1 MGLTFL
7 FIMNIKHLCGRGK
20 CASRRGGES
29 ETQGGNRMEKVELKK
44 GIYWVGAIDW
54 NVRDFHGYS
63 TSLGTTY
70 NAYLI
75 LDERNV
81 LVDTVKAPFYLEM
94 LGRISEIIDPAKID
108 IVVSNHVEM
117 DHSGSLLQIVERIGS
132 PLVVTSE
139 RGKKGLEKHYQQ
151 SWKFR
156 TVKNGET
163 LSIGHRTLAFVEAPM
178 LHWPDSMFT
187 YIKEDQVLLPND
199 AFGQHFASSQRF
211 EDEVGSEVMRHAAKY
226 YANILWPL
234 APLILK
240 KVDEVVKMGI
250 PIDMIAPSHGL
261 IWRKNP
267 NRIIQAY
274 VEWSQGKTGK
284 KILVIYDTM
293 WGSTEKMAKAILKG
307 LIEEGVDARLLHLR
321 SNHRSDII
329 EEMLEAKGI
338 LLGSPTLNNGMFP
351 TMGDFL
357 TYMRG
362 LRPKGKIFGL
372 FGSHGWGGGAIKEM
386 RRHLETEKFEIWEK
400 ELPVQFIP
408 NAEELEGAVQ
418 FGKEFARKIL

>member
-1 MGLTFL
+1 MG
-7 FIMNIKHLCGRGK
+7 
-20 CASRRGGES
+20 
-29 ETQGGNRMEKVELKK
+29 KVELKK

-75 LDERNV
+75 LDEKNV

-94 LGRISEIIDPAKID
+94 LERISEIIDPLKID
-108 IVVSNHVEM
+108 VVVSNHVEM
-117 DHSGSLLQIVERIGS
+117 DHSGSLTQIVERIGN
-132 PLVVTSE
+132 PMVITSE
-139 RGKKGLEKHYQQ
+139 RGQKGLMKHYKK
-151 SWKFR
+151 SLRFK
-156 TVKNGET
+156 TVSSGET
-163 LSIGHRTLAFVEAPM
+163 FPVGHRTLTFVEAPM

-187 YIKEDQVLLPND
+187 YIKEDQLLLPND
-199 AFGQHFASSQRF
+199 AFGQHIASSQRF
-211 EDEVGSEVMRHAAKY
+211 EDELEAEVMKHAAKY

-240 KVDEVVKMGI
+240 KGDEVVKMGI

-261 IWRKNP
+261 IWRKDP
-267 NRIIQAY
+267 GRIIQAY
-274 VEWSQGKTGK
+274 VDWSQGKVGN

-293 WGSTEKMAKAILKG
+293 WGSTEGIAKAILKG
-307 LIEEGVDARLLHLR
+307 LIEEGAEARLLHLR

-357 TYMRG
+357 TYMNG
-362 LRPKGKIFGL
+362 LRPKGKVFGL

-386 RRHLETEKFEIWEK
+386 RKILDQGKFEIWEK
-400 ELPVQFIP
+400 ELQVQFVP
-408 NAEELEGAVQ
+408 DPEEIKEAIKY
-418 FGKEFARKIL
+418 GKEFAQKLLHA

>member
-1 MGLTFL
+1 
-7 FIMNIKHLCGRGK
+7 
-20 CASRRGGES
+20 
-29 ETQGGNRMEKVELKK
+29 MERVELKR

-54 NVRDFHGYS
+54 NIRDFHGYS
-63 TSLGTTY
+63 TPFGSTY

-75 LDERNV
+75 LDEKNI

-117 DHSGSLLQIVERIGS
+117 DHSGSLLQIIERIGS
-132 PLVVTSE
+132 PLLVTSE

-156 TVKNGET
+156 TVKSGET

-199 AFGQHFASSQRF
+199 AFGQHFASCQRF
-211 EDEVGSEVMRHAAKY
+211 EDEVGDDVMRHAAKY

-240 KVDEVVKMGI
+240 KVDEVAKMGI

-261 IWRKNP
+261 IWRKDP

-274 VEWSQGKTGK
+274 VEWSQGKTAK
-284 KILVIYDTM
+284 KVLVIYDTM

-307 LIEEGVDARLLHLR
+307 LIDEGTDARLLHLR

-329 EEMLEAKGI
+329 AEMLEARGI
-338 LLGSPTLNNGMFP
+338 VLGSPTLNNGMFP

-386 RRHLETEKFEIWEK
+386 RRHLEMEKFEIWEK
-400 ELPVQFIP
+400 ELSVQFIP
-408 NAEELEGAVQ
+408 DENEVKSAIE
-418 FGKEFARKIL
+418 FGKEFARKVMAS

>member
-1 MGLTFL
+1 
-7 FIMNIKHLCGRGK
+7 
-20 CASRRGGES
+20 
-29 ETQGGNRMEKVELKK
+29 MEKVELKK

-54 NVRDFHGYS
+54 NIRDFHGYS
-63 TSLGTTY
+63 TPFGTTY

-75 LDERNV
+75 LDEKNV

-94 LGRISEIIDPAKID
+94 LGRISEIIDPSKID
-108 IVVSNHVEM
+108 VVISNHVEM
-117 DHSGSLLQIVERIGS
+117 DHSGSLAQIVERIGK
-132 PLVVTSE
+132 PIVITSE
-139 RGKKGLEKHYQQ
+139 RGQKGLTKHYKK
-151 SWKFR
+151 SFNFK
-156 TVKNGET
+156 TVKSGET
-163 LSIGHRTLAFVEAPM
+163 FSIGHRTLTFVEAPM

-187 YIKEDQVLLPND
+187 YIKEDQLLLPND
-199 AFGQHFASSQRF
+199 AFGQHFASCQRF
-211 EDEVGSEVMRHAAKY
+211 EDEMGDGVMKHAAKY

-267 NRIIQAY
+267 NRIIEAY
-274 VEWSQGKTGK
+274 VNWSQGKTSN

-293 WGSTEKMAKAILKG
+293 WGSTEGIAKSILKG
-307 LIEEGVDARLLHLR
+307 LVEEGAEAKLLHLR
-321 SNHRSDII
+321 SNHRSDIV

-351 TMGDFL
+351 TMGDCL
-357 TYMRG
+357 TYVKG
-362 LRPKGKIFGL
+362 LRPKGKLFGL

-386 RRHLETEKFEIWEK
+386 RKVLGEEKFEIWEK
-400 ELPVQFIP
+400 ELPVQFVP
-408 NAEELEGAVQ
+408 DQEELKSAIQ
-418 FGKEFARKIL
+418 FGREFARKVLA

>member
-1 MGLTFL
+1 
-7 FIMNIKHLCGRGK
+7 
-20 CASRRGGES
+20 
-29 ETQGGNRMEKVELKK
+29 MEKVELKK

-54 NVRDFHGYS
+54 NIRDFHGYS
-63 TSLGTTY
+63 TPFGSTY

-75 LDERNV
+75 LDEKNV

-156 TVKNGET
+156 TVKSGET

-187 YIKEDQVLLPND
+187 YIKEDQLLLPND
-199 AFGQHFASSQRF
+199 AFGQHFASCQRF
-211 EDEVGSEVMRHAAKY
+211 EDEVGDDVMRHAAKY

-261 IWRKNP
+261 IWRKDP

-274 VEWSQGKTGK
+274 VGWSLGKTAK
-284 KILVIYDTM
+284 KVLVVYDTM

-307 LIEEGVDARLLHLR
+307 LIDEGSDARLLHLR

-329 EEMLEAKGI
+329 EEMLEARGI

-386 RRHLETEKFEIWEK
+386 RRHLEMEKFEIWEK
-400 ELPVQFIP
+400 ELSVQFIP
-408 NAEELEGAVQ
+408 DENEVKSAVE
-418 FGKEFARKIL
+418 FGKEFARKVLAS

>member
-1 MGLTFL
+1 
-7 FIMNIKHLCGRGK
+7 
-20 CASRRGGES
+20 
-29 ETQGGNRMEKVELKK
+29 MEKVELKK
-44 GIYWVGAIDW
+44 GIYWVGAVDW

-63 TSLGTTY
+63 TPFGSTY

-75 LDERNV
+75 LDEKNV

-94 LGRISEIIDPAKID
+94 LGRISEIIDPSRID
-108 IVVSNHVEM
+108 IIVANHAEM
-117 DHSGSLLQIVERIGS
+117 DHSGSLVQIVERIGS

-139 RGKKGLEKHYQQ
+139 RGKKGLEKHYQK
-151 SWKFR
+151 SMKFK
-156 TVKNGET
+156 TVKTGDT
-163 LSIGHRTLAFVEAPM
+163 LSIGHRTLAFVEASM

-187 YIKEDQVLLPND
+187 YIREDQVLLPND
-199 AFGQHFASSQRF
+199 AFGQHFASCQRF
-211 EDEVGSEVMRHAAKY
+211 EDEVGDAVMRHAAKY

-274 VEWSQGKTGK
+274 VEWSQGKTSK
-284 KILVIYDTM
+284 KVLVIYDTM
-293 WGSTEKMAKAILKG
+293 WGSTEKMGKAILKG
-307 LIEEGVDARLLHLR
+307 LVDEGADAKLLHLR

-386 RRHLETEKFEIWEK
+386 RRHLEVEKFEIWEK
-400 ELPVQFIP
+400 ELPVQFVP
-408 NAEELEGAVQ
+408 NSEELSSAIQ
-418 FGKEFARKIL
+418 FGKEFAKKVL

>member
-1 MGLTFL
+1 
-7 FIMNIKHLCGRGK
+7 
-20 CASRRGGES
+20 
-29 ETQGGNRMEKVELKK
+29 MEKVELKK

-54 NVRDFHGYS
+54 NIRDFHGYS
-63 TSLGTTY
+63 TPYGTTY

-75 LDERNV
+75 LDEKNV

-94 LGRISEIIDPAKID
+94 LGRISEIIDPSRID
-108 IVVSNHVEM
+108 VVVSNHVEM
-117 DHSGSLLQIVERIGS
+117 DHSGSLTQMVERIGN
-132 PLVVTSE
+132 PTVITSE
-139 RGKKGLEKHYQQ
+139 RGQKGLTKHYKK
-151 SWKFR
+151 SLNFKN
-156 TVKNGET
+156 VKSGEAFP
-163 LSIGHRTLAFVEAPM
+163 IGHRTLTFVEAPM

-187 YIKEDQVLLPND
+187 YIKEDQLLLPND
-199 AFGQHFASSQRF
+199 AFGQHVASCQRF
-211 EDEVGSEVMRHAAKY
+211 EDEVGDEVMKHAAKY

-240 KVDEVVKMGI
+240 KVDEVMKMGI

-267 NRIIQAY
+267 SRIIEAY
-274 VEWSQGKTGK
+274 VDWSQGKAGN
-284 KILVIYDTM
+284 KILVVYDTM
-293 WGSTEKMAKAILKG
+293 WGSTEAIAKAILKG
-307 LIEEGVDARLLHLR
+307 LVDEGVEARLLHLR

-329 EEMLEAKGI
+329 EEMLEAKAI

-362 LRPKGKIFGL
+362 LRPKGKVFGL

-386 RRHLETEKFEIWEK
+386 RKALDQEKFEIWEK
-400 ELPVQFIP
+400 ELSVQFVP
-408 NAEELEGAVQ
+408 DPEECKSAIQ
-418 FGKEFARKIL
+418 FGREFARKVLGT

>member
-1 MGLTFL
+1 
-7 FIMNIKHLCGRGK
+7 
-20 CASRRGGES
+20 
-29 ETQGGNRMEKVELKK
+29 MEKVELKK

-63 TSLGTTY
+63 TPFGSTY

-75 LDERNV
+75 LDEKNV

-94 LGRISEIIDPAKID
+94 LGRISEIIDPSRID
-108 IVVSNHVEM
+108 IVVANHVEM
-117 DHSGSLLQIVERIGS
+117 DHSGSLPQIVERIGS
-132 PLVVTSE
+132 PLVLTSE
-139 RGKKGLEKHYQQ
+139 RGKKGLEKHYQE
-151 SWKFR
+151 SLKFR
-156 TVKNGET
+156 TVKSGET

-187 YIKEDQVLLPND
+187 YVKEDQVLLPND
-199 AFGQHFASSQRF
+199 AFGQHFASCQRF
-211 EDEVGSEVMRHAAKY
+211 EDEVGDAVMRHAAKY

-274 VEWSQGKTGK
+274 VEWSQGKSRNK
-284 KILVIYDTM
+284 VVVVYDTM
-293 WGSTEKMAKAILKG
+293 WGSTEKMAKAILNG

-329 EEMLEAKGI
+329 EEMLEARGI

-362 LRPKGKIFGL
+362 LRPKGKVFGL

-386 RRHLETEKFEIWEK
+386 RRHLEAEKFEIWEK
-400 ELPVQFIP
+400 ELSSQFVP
-408 NAEELEGAVQ
+408 NSEELSSAIQ
-418 FGKEFARKIL
+418 FGKEFAKKIL

>member
-1 MGLTFL
+1 
-7 FIMNIKHLCGRGK
+7 
-20 CASRRGGES
+20 
-29 ETQGGNRMEKVELKK
+29 MERVELKK
-44 GIYWVGAIDW
+44 GIYWVGAVDW

-63 TSLGTTY
+63 TPFGSTY

-75 LDERNV
+75 LDEKNV

-108 IVVSNHVEM
+108 IVISNHVEM
-117 DHSGSLLQIVERIGS
+117 DHSGSLLQIIERIGS

-139 RGKKGLEKHYQQ
+139 RGKKGLEKHYEQ
-151 SWKFR
+151 SWRFR
-156 TVKNGET
+156 TVKSGET

-187 YIKEDQVLLPND
+187 YIKEDQLLLPND

-211 EDEVGSEVMRHAAKY
+211 EDEVGDEVMRHAAKY

-240 KVDEVVKMGI
+240 KVDDVVKMGI

-261 IWRKNP
+261 IWRRDP
-267 NRIIQAY
+267 SRIIQAY
-274 VEWSQGKTGK
+274 VEWSQGKTTK
-284 KILVIYDTM
+284 KVLVIYDTM

-307 LIEEGVDARLLHLR
+307 LFQEGANAKLLHLR

-329 EEMLEAKGI
+329 EEMLEARGI

-357 TYMRG
+357 TYLRG

-386 RRHLETEKFEIWEK
+386 RKHLEMEKFEIWEK

-408 NAEELEGAVQ
+408 NSDELSSAIQ
-418 FGKEFARKIL
+418 FGREFAKKVL

>member
-1 MGLTFL
+1 MEGQ
-7 FIMNIKHLCGRGK
+7 M
-20 CASRRGGES
+20 
-29 ETQGGNRMEKVELKK
+29 ETVELKK

-54 NVRDFHGYS
+54 NIRDFHGYS
-63 TSLGTTY
+63 TPHGTTY

-75 LDERNV
+75 LDEKNV

-94 LGRISEIIDPAKID
+94 LGRISEIIDPSKID
-108 IVVSNHVEM
+108 VVVSNHVEM
-117 DHSGSLLQIVERIGS
+117 DHSGSLTPMVERIGNPTVIS
-132 PLVVTSE
+132 SE
-139 RGKKGLEKHYQQ
+139 RGQKGLIKHYKK
-151 SWKFR
+151 SLKFK
-156 TVKNGET
+156 TVKSGET
-163 LSIGHRTLAFVEAPM
+163 FSIGHRTLTFVEAPM

-187 YIKEDQVLLPND
+187 YIKEDQLLLPND
-199 AFGQHFASSQRF
+199 AFGQHVASCQRF
-211 EDEVGSEVMRHAAKY
+211 EDEVGGEVMKHAAKY

-267 NRIIQAY
+267 GRIIEAY
-274 VEWSQGKTGK
+274 VDWSQGKAGN

-293 WGSTEKMAKAILKG
+293 WGSTEGIAKAILRG
-307 LIEEGVDARLLHLR
+307 LIDEGAEAKLLHLR

-357 TYMRG
+357 TYMKG

-386 RRHLETEKFEIWEK
+386 RKALEPEKFEIWEK
-400 ELPVQFIP
+400 ELPVQFVP
-408 NAEELEGAVQ
+408 DPEELKNAIQ
-418 FGKEFARKIL
+418 FGKEFARKVLGK

>member
-1 MGLTFL
+1 
-7 FIMNIKHLCGRGK
+7 
-20 CASRRGGES
+20 
-29 ETQGGNRMEKVELKK
+29 MEKVELKR

-63 TSLGTTY
+63 TPFGSTY
-70 NAYLI
+70 NSYLI
-75 LDERNV
+75 LDEKNV

-117 DHSGSLLQIVERIGS
+117 DHSGSLLQIIERIGS

-156 TVKNGET
+156 TVKSGET
-163 LSIGHRTLAFVEAPM
+163 LSIGRRTLAFVEAPM

-199 AFGQHFASSQRF
+199 AFGQHFASCQRF
-211 EDEVGSEVMRHAAKY
+211 EDEVGDDVMRHAAKY

-240 KVDEVVKMGI
+240 KVDEVAKMGI

-261 IWRKNP
+261 IWRKDP

-274 VEWSQGKTGK
+274 VEWSQGKTAK
-284 KILVIYDTM
+284 KVLVIYDTM

-307 LIEEGVDARLLHLR
+307 LIDEGVDARLLHLR

-329 EEMLEAKGI
+329 EEMLEARGI
-338 LLGSPTLNNGMFP
+338 VLGSPTLNNGMFP

-386 RRHLETEKFEIWEK
+386 RRHLEMEKFEIWEK
-400 ELPVQFIP
+400 ELSVQFIP
-408 NAEELEGAVQ
+408 NSEELSSAIQ
-418 FGKEFARKIL
+418 FGREFAKKVL

>member
-1 MGLTFL
+1 
-7 FIMNIKHLCGRGK
+7 
-20 CASRRGGES
+20 
-29 ETQGGNRMEKVELKK
+29 MEKVELKK

-63 TSLGTTY
+63 TSFGTTY

-75 LDERNV
+75 LDEKNV

-94 LGRISEIIDPAKID
+94 LGRISEIIDPTKID

-117 DHSGSLLQIVERIGS
+117 DHSGSLSQVAERIGD
-132 PLVVTSE
+132 PMVITSE
-139 RGKKGLEKHYQQ
+139 RGEKGLKKHYQK
-151 SWKFR
+151 SLKFK
-156 TVKNGET
+156 TVKTGDT
-163 LSIGHRTLAFVEAPM
+163 LSIGHRTLTFVEAPM

-187 YIKEDQVLLPND
+187 YIKEDQLLLPND
-199 AFGQHFASSQRF
+199 AFGQHFASCQRF
-211 EDEVGSEVMRHAAKY
+211 EDEVGDEVMRHAARY
-226 YANILWPL
+226 FANILWPL

-261 IWRKNP
+261 IWRKDP
-267 NRIIQAY
+267 GRIIQAY
-274 VEWSQGKTGK
+274 VEWSQGKAGK

-293 WGSTEKMAKAILKG
+293 WGSTEMMAKAILKG
-307 LIEEGVDARLLHLR
+307 LIEGGAEARLLHLR

-329 EEMLEAKGI
+329 EEMLETKGI

-357 TYMRG
+357 TYMKG
-362 LRPKGKIFGL
+362 LRPKGKVFGL

-386 RRHLETEKFEIWEK
+386 RRHLETEKFEVWEK
-400 ELPVQFIP
+400 ELAVQYIP
-408 NAEELEGAVQ
+408 NSEELMSAIQ
-418 FGKEFARKIL
+418 FGKEFANKII

>member
-1 MGLTFL
+1 
-7 FIMNIKHLCGRGK
+7 
-20 CASRRGGES
+20 
-29 ETQGGNRMEKVELKK
+29 MEKVELKK

-63 TSLGTTY
+63 TPFGTTY

-75 LDERNV
+75 LDEKNV

-117 DHSGSLLQIVERIGS
+117 DHSGSLLQIVERIGT
-132 PLVVTSE
+132 PMVITSE
-139 RGKKGLEKHYQQ
+139 RGEKGLKKHYQK
-151 SWKFR
+151 SPKFK
-156 TVKNGET
+156 TVKNGDT
-163 LSIGHRTLAFVEAPM
+163 ISLGRRTLTFVEAPM

-187 YIKEDQVLLPND
+187 YIKEDQLLLPND
-199 AFGQHFASSQRF
+199 AFGQHLASCQRF
-211 EDEVGSEVMRHAAKY
+211 EDEVGDEVMKHAEKY

-240 KVDEVVKMGI
+240 KVDQVVKMGI
-250 PIDMIAPSHGL
+250 PIDMIAPSHGV
-261 IWRKNP
+261 IWRRDP
-267 NRIIQAY
+267 SRIIEAY
-274 VEWSQGKTGK
+274 VKWSQGKAAK

-293 WGSTEKMAKAILKG
+293 WGSTENIAKAILKG
-307 LIEEGVDARLLHLR
+307 LIEEGAEARLLHLR

-329 EEMLEAKGI
+329 HEMLDAKGI

-357 TYMRG
+357 TYMKG
-362 LRPKGKIFGL
+362 LRPKGKVFGL

-386 RRHLETEKFEIWEK
+386 RRSLETEKFEIWEK
-400 ELPVQFIP
+400 ELPVQYVP
-408 NAEELEGAVQ
+408 NSEEVKSAVE
-418 FGKEFARKIL
+418 FGKEFAKKIL

>member
-1 MGLTFL
+1 LGE
-7 FIMNIKHLCGRGK
+7 KRKRGI
-20 CASRRGGES
+20 SYERRE
-29 ETQGGNRMEKVELKK
+29 EMDKVELKR

-54 NVRDFHGYS
+54 NIRDFHGYS
-63 TSLGTTY
+63 TPFGTTY
-70 NAYLI
+70 NAYLV
-75 LDERNV
+75 LDEKNV

-94 LGRISEIIDPAKID
+94 LGRISEIIDPSRID
-108 IVVSNHVEM
+108 IVVANHVEM
-117 DHSGSLLQIVERIGS
+117 DHSGSLPQIVERIGS

-151 SWKFR
+151 PWKFR
-156 TVKNGET
+156 MVKSGET

-187 YIKEDQVLLPND
+187 YIKEDQLLMPND
-199 AFGQHFASSQRF
+199 AFGQHFASCQRF
-211 EDEVGSEVMRHAAKY
+211 EDEVGDDVMRHAAKY

-250 PIDMIAPSHGL
+250 PIDLIAPSHGL
-261 IWRKNP
+261 IWRKDP
-267 NRIIQAY
+267 SRIIQAY
-274 VEWSQGKTGK
+274 VEWSQGKTAK
-284 KILVIYDTM
+284 KVLVIYDTM

-307 LIEEGVDARLLHLR
+307 LIDQGADARLLHLR

-329 EEMLEAKGI
+329 EEMLEARGI

-386 RRHLETEKFEIWEK
+386 RRHLEIEKFEIWEK

-408 NAEELEGAVQ
+408 NSEELSSAIQ
-418 FGKEFARKIL
+418 FGREFAKKVI

>member
-1 MGLTFL
+1 
-7 FIMNIKHLCGRGK
+7 
-20 CASRRGGES
+20 
-29 ETQGGNRMEKVELKK
+29 MEKVELKK

-63 TSLGTTY
+63 TPFGSTY

-75 LDERNV
+75 LDEKNV

-94 LGRISEIIDPAKID
+94 LGRISEVIDPAKID

-139 RGKKGLEKHYQQ
+139 RGKMGLEKHYQQ

-156 TVKNGET
+156 TVKSGET
-163 LSIGHRTLAFVEAPM
+163 LSIGRRTLAFVEAPM

-199 AFGQHFASSQRF
+199 AFGQHFASCQRF
-211 EDEVGSEVMRHAAKY
+211 EDEVGDDVMRHAAKY

-240 KVDEVVKMGI
+240 KVDEVAKMGI

-261 IWRKNP
+261 IWRNDP
-267 NRIIQAY
+267 SRIIQAY

-293 WGSTEKMAKAILKG
+293 WGSTESIAKAILKG
-307 LIEEGVDARLLHLR
+307 LIEEGAEAKLLHLR

-329 EEMLEAKGI
+329 HEMLEAKGV

-362 LRPKGKIFGL
+362 LRPKGKVFGL

-386 RRHLETEKFEIWEK
+386 RRSLETEKFEIWEK
-400 ELPVQFIP
+400 ELPVQFVP
-408 NAEELEGAVQ
+408 NSEELSSAIQ
-418 FGKEFARKIL
+418 FGREFAKKVL

>member
-1 MGLTFL
+1 M
-7 FIMNIKHLCGRGK
+7 K
-20 CASRRGGES
+20 
-29 ETQGGNRMEKVELKK
+29 KVELKS

-63 TSLGTTY
+63 TPFGTTY

-75 LDERNV
+75 LDEKNV
-81 LVDTVKAPFYLEM
+81 LVDTVKAPFYSEM
-94 LGRISEIIDPAKID
+94 LGRISEIIDPLKID
-108 IVVSNHVEM
+108 MIISNHVEM
-117 DHSGSLLQIVERIGS
+117 DHSGSLPQIVERIGNA
-132 PLVVTSE
+132 VVIACE
-139 RGKKGLEKHYQQ
+139 RGKKGLEKHYQK
-151 SWKFR
+151 SFKVN
-156 TVKNGET
+156 TVKTGDT
-163 LSIGHRTLAFVEAPM
+163 ISLGHRTLTFVEAPM

-187 YIKEDQVLLPND
+187 YMKEDQVLLPND

-211 EDEVGSEVMRHAAKY
+211 EDEVGVEVMKHAGKY

-261 IWRKNP
+261 IWRKDP
-267 NRIIQAY
+267 SRIIHAY
-274 VEWSQGKTGK
+274 VEWSRGKTNT

-293 WGSTEKMAKAILKG
+293 WGSTESIAKAILKG
-307 LIEEGVDARLLHLR
+307 LIEEGAEARLLHLR

-362 LRPKGKIFGL
+362 LRPKEKVFGL
-372 FGSHGWGGGAIKEM
+372 FGSHGWGGGAVKEM
-386 RRHLETEKFEIWEK
+386 RKLLEESKFEVWEK
-400 ELPVQFIP
+400 ELSIQYLPDQ
-408 NAEELEGAVQ
+408 EELKRAIE
-418 FGKEFARKIL
+418 FGKEFARKALTQER

>member
-1 MGLTFL
+1 
-7 FIMNIKHLCGRGK
+7 
-20 CASRRGGES
+20 
-29 ETQGGNRMEKVELKK
+29 MEKVELKK
-44 GIYWVGAIDW
+44 GVYWVGAVDW

-63 TSLGTTY
+63 TPFGSTY

-75 LDERNV
+75 LDEKNV

-94 LGRISEIIDPAKID
+94 LGRISEIIDPSRID
-108 IVVSNHVEM
+108 IVVANHVEM
-117 DHSGSLLQIVERIGS
+117 DHSGSLVQIVERIGS

-139 RGKKGLEKHYQQ
+139 RGKKGLEKHYQK
-151 SWKFR
+151 SMKFK
-156 TVKNGET
+156 TVKTGDT
-163 LSIGHRTLAFVEAPM
+163 LSIGHRTLAFVEASM

-187 YIKEDQVLLPND
+187 YIREDQVLLPND
-199 AFGQHFASSQRF
+199 AFGQHFASCQRF
-211 EDEVGSEVMRHAAKY
+211 EDEVGDAVMRHAAKY

-274 VEWSQGKTGK
+274 VEWSQGKTSK
-284 KILVIYDTM
+284 KVLVIYDTM
-293 WGSTEKMAKAILKG
+293 WGSTEKMGKAILKG
-307 LIEEGVDARLLHLR
+307 LVDEGADAKLLHLR

-386 RRHLETEKFEIWEK
+386 RRHLEAEKFEIWEK
-400 ELPVQFIP
+400 ELPVQFVP
-408 NAEELEGAVQ
+408 NSEELSSAIQ
-418 FGKEFARKIL
+418 FGKEFAKKVL